1 MPSTGCK
8 NVPPGTRPAPAPVKA
23 DTDTR
28 QKCFNDEIA
37 CSITRVLMAKAFQL
51 QSEGVHSLVDIER
64 EVLVEFNNCILEVA
78 QHAQAE
84 T

>member
-1 MPSTGCK
+1 
-8 NVPPGTRPAPAPVKA
+8 
-23 DTDTR
+23 
-28 QKCFNDEIA
+28 
-37 CSITRVLMAKAFQL
+37 MAKAFQL